1 MPYLINKSDGTILAT
16 VADGQIDQL
25 STDLTL
31 IGKNYSGFGEAIN
44 ENFVKLLE
52 NFASVSRPARP
63 TRGQIWFDVTELKLK
78 VYNGTAFQPVSSAT
92 ISPQQPTTLTPGD
105 LWFNDTDKQ
114 LYFYDGLTT
123 LLLGPSY
130 ATSQG
135 LSGIQVDTILD
146 TLNQNKV
153 VTKLYNNSTLVGIF
167 STNTNEFTPKIP
179 ISGFSGSIVAGFNP
193 GNIEGFKFNVTAT
206 RAENIIRPN
215 GTVKSANQVLYND
228 ESGIVQGQLGIT
240 GGVEIGTA
248 QQVKLLEVN
257 GDTLL
262 QNVSDSKFTKISVR
276 RGARQE
282 EAMVIEPATQTV
294 KFYEG
299 YTSSE
304 MLVGGNMT
312 INGDLTVLGERVYV
326 DIADLR
332 VENKNIELGTKSDST
347 TLTDL
352 EANNGGIILRGDT
365 DKEFLWNLNR
375 DAWTSNQSISLE
387 GNKYFAI
394 DGVPLL
400 QKVGDRYQLMDAV
413 TRAPG
418 LEVFGVQ
425 AEWTVDNVKI
435 DGNSVAALSGNLELA
450 PADNVALIGSPR
462 ITGLAEPVDSSDAA
476 NKSYVDSEIR
486 AQSLAFSLDI
496 SDGISNTGIAE
507 LMEQMFPVSEYQ
519 NGTIVRVLCTST
531 TLLDTTIFGT
541 TLNATLNESTDTFV
555 TPGPSTADAL
565 IDVNF
570 SDLVIPGPGV
580 NISRLIKTFQII
592 GSLWTFVS

>member
-1 MPYLINKSDGTILAT
+1 
-16 VADGQIDQL
+16 
-25 STDLTL
+25 
-31 IGKNYSGFGEAIN
+31 
-44 ENFVKLLE
+44 
-52 NFASVSRPARP
+52 
-63 TRGQIWFDVTELKLK
+63 
-78 VYNGTAFQPVSSAT
+78 
-92 ISPQQPTTLTPGD
+92 
-105 LWFNDTDKQ
+105 
-114 LYFYDGLTT
+114 
-123 LLLGPSY
+123 
-130 ATSQG
+130 
-135 LSGIQVDTILD
+135 
-146 TLNQNKV
+146 
-153 VTKLYNNSTLVGIF
+153 
-167 STNTNEFTPKIP
+167 
-179 ISGFSGSIVAGFNP
+179 
-193 GNIEGFKFNVTAT
+193 
-206 RAENIIRPN
+206 
-215 GTVKSANQVLYND
+215 
-228 ESGIVQGQLGIT
+228 
-240 GGVEIGTA
+240 
-248 QQVKLLEVN
+248 
-257 GDTLL
+257 
-262 QNVSDSKFTKISVR
+262 
-276 RGARQE
+276 
-282 EAMVIEPATQTV
+282 
-294 KFYEG
+294 
-299 YTSSE
+299 
-304 MLVGGNMT
+304 
-312 INGDLTVLGERVYV
+312 
-326 DIADLR
+326 
-332 VENKNIELGTKSDST
+332 
-347 TLTDL
+347 
-352 EANNGGIILRGDT
+352 LRGDT

-425 AEWTVDNVKI
+425 AEWIVDNVKI

-450 PADNVALIGSPR
+450 PAANVALIGSPR
-462 ITGLAEPVDSSDAA
+462 ITGLSEPIDIGDAA
-476 NKSYVDSEIR
+476 NKAYVDSEIR